1 MGGLQ
6 TDLIWTSRPLGCGI
20 VWRIMISIEMRPSMS
35 EVEQIESRIKSLSQA
50 DLAKLRSWFIEFDAQ
65 AWDRQLES
73 DSAAGR
79 LDALMEESIS
89 EHEAGKSRVL

>member
-1 MGGLQ
+1 
-6 TDLIWTSRPLGCGI
+6 
-20 VWRIMISIEMRPSMS
+20 MISIEVRPIMT
-35 EVEQIESRIKSLSQA
+35 EVEQIESRIRSLSPA

-79 LDALMEESIS
+79 LDTLMEESIN
-89 EHEAGKSRVL
+89 EHKAGKSRVL